1 MIFNHGCVTDAAH
14 KFFTNGKLL
23 VTCCYFEVL
32 HRWQP
37 IFLSWIGRQTA
48 KTYEHHFFRLFQ
60 SIGNE
65 LKVNDET
72 IALWTVFQQI
82 VGTVVDFSDAQRI
95 GFQAAYAKFM
105 TTTATG
111 VQCQISKWVDETEGN
126 NFSFLSYD
134 EHYNIGGSL
143 LKGCRYHWK
152 ESVTKIAQNR
162 NVISEDQQSE
172 FHHLISMLS
181 TVDTISE
188 FNSTAR
194 LILTKYPNAK
204 SWLEWWLQAEQSRML
219 FPVVKAA
226 IGDDQTPTQHLQG
239 LPTQLYSDFRN
250 I

>member
-60 SIGNE
+60 SIRNGLE
-65 LKVNDET
+65 VNDET
-72 IALWTVFQQI
+72 SLLLTVFQQI
-82 VGTVVDFSDAQRI
+82 VGTVVDFSEAQRI
-95 GFQAAYAKFM
+95 EFQAVYAKFM
-105 TTTATG
+105 TATAVG

-126 NFSFLSYD
+126 KFSFLSFD
-134 EHYNIGGSL
+134 EHYHIGGSL
-143 LKGCRYHWK
+143 LKGYQFHWK

-172 FHHLISMLS
+172 FHQLISMLS
-181 TVDTISE
+181 TVDTIVE
-188 FNSTAR
+188 FNSTTH
-194 LILTKYPNAK
+194 LIFNSL
-204 SWLEWWLQAEQSRML
+204 
-219 FPVVKAA
+219 
-226 IGDDQTPTQHLQG
+226 
-239 LPTQLYSDFRN
+239 N
-250 I
+250 IQISNRGWNGGSI